1 MGLHT
6 HSEQASL
13 SYPLGPEHLASL
25 PLLVSKALQLWILNL
40 HNRHNVCVSPLQ
52 PKAYTTA
59 DEGKYG
65 LGVKVIHNFFR
76 CLYVNALSK
85 LTLMDGAVA
94 CGVCTD

>member
-1 MGLHT
+1 M
-6 HSEQASL
+6 
-13 SYPLGPEHLASL
+13 
-25 PLLVSKALQLWILNL
+25 
-40 HNRHNVCVSPLQ
+40 SPLQ